1 MEHEIGPPGARRLL
15 IPMVLAGASVTISMV
30 QAGASSGRQP
40 RRKRRGTGVDDV
52 DVAELRERLE
62 RATARAREAEKVAKS
77 FATRLEKVST
87 DLARVERESADE
99 RDMAT
104 AAKKQID
111 LLDVKL
117 QEIGA
122 VAVEAAETP
131 EIMELQG
138 QLAEARR
145 RADEMEERAV
155 DAESRLSAAGSLHN
169 PAAEVLQ
176 GLEERV
182 VIVETRA
189 TEAEERVRSFE
200 ELAAEG
206 GSGFRQRLAATAARK
221 RGASTPPTARETKP
235 EMDLRT
241 AISRGMR
248 GPLTRASG
256 LALSLQGTIES
267 VEGRATLRQLSS
279 SLRRLNQLAADLK
292 DAHRII
298 DGSLP
303 LNLRRTDMAA
313 LMTAT
318 LEDATHLED
327 RLVRLDAVR
336 VHALVDPVRVRQI
349 VEGMLDAA
357 GERTRSSASIV
368 VRVHDT
374 DAGVRLTVEDDNRSP
389 TTLGSELSL
398 AVRLAELH
406 GTEITV
412 DGSAFR
418 VVFPR
423 DARP

>member
-1 MEHEIGPPGARRLL
+1 
-15 IPMVLAGASVTISMV
+15 VT
-30 QAGASSGRQP
+30 
-40 RRKRRGTGVDDV
+40 
-52 DVAELRERLE
+52 
-62 RATARAREAEKVAKS
+62 
-77 FATRLEKVST
+77 
-87 DLARVERESADE
+87 
-99 RDMAT
+99 
-104 AAKKQID
+104 
-111 LLDVKL
+111 
-117 QEIGA
+117 
-122 VAVEAAETP
+122 
-131 EIMELQG
+131 
-138 QLAEARR
+138 
-145 RADEMEERAV
+145 
-155 DAESRLSAAGSLHN
+155 
-169 PAAEVLQ
+169 
-176 GLEERV
+176 
-182 VIVETRA
+182 VETLA
-189 TEAEERVRSFE
+189 TEAEERVRSVE

-221 RGASTPPTARETKP
+221 RGASAPSAARETKP

-256 LALSLQGTIES
+256 LALSLQGTIDS
-267 VEGRATLRQLSS
+267 VEGKATLRQLSS

-336 VHALVDPVRVRQI
+336 VHARVDPVRVRQI

-357 GERTRSSASIV
+357 GDRTRSSASIV

-374 DAGVRLTVEDDNRSP
+374 DAGVRVTVEDDNRSP

-398 AVRLAELH
+398 AARLAELH
-406 GTEITV
+406 GTEVTV

>member
-1 MEHEIGPPGARRLL
+1 MEPATGPPSARRLL
-15 IPMVLAGASVTISMV
+15 IPVVVLAGASVATSMV
-30 QAGASSGRQP
+30 QAGAASGRQP
-40 RRKRRGTGVDDV
+40 RRKRRGTGADDI
-52 DVAELRERLE
+52 DVAELQERLK
-62 RATARAREAEKVAKS
+62 RATARAREAQKVAKS
-77 FATRLEKVST
+77 FATRLQKVST
-87 DLARVERESADE
+87 DLARVEHESADE
-99 RDMAT
+99 REMAT
-104 AAKKQID
+104 AAKQQID
-111 LLDVKL
+111 LLDVKF

-122 VAVEAAETP
+122 VAVEPVETP
-131 EIMELQG
+131 EITDLQR

-145 RADEMEERAV
+145 RSDEMEERAI
-155 DAESRLSAAGSLHN
+155 DAESRLSATASLQGTV
-169 PAAEVLQ
+169 EVLQ

-182 VIVETRA
+182 VTVETLA

-206 GSGFRQRLAATAARK
+206 GSGLRLRLAATAARK
-221 RGASTPPTARETKP
+221 RGASVPPAARESKP

-267 VEGRATLRQLSS
+267 VEGKAALRQLSS
-279 SLRRLNQLAADLK
+279 SLRRLNQLASDLK

-303 LNLRRTDMAA
+303 LNRRRTDMAA

-336 VHALVDPVRVRQI
+336 VHAHVDPVRVRQI

-374 DAGVRLTVEDDNRSP
+374 DAGVRVTVEDDNRSP

-406 GTEITV
+406 ETEITV